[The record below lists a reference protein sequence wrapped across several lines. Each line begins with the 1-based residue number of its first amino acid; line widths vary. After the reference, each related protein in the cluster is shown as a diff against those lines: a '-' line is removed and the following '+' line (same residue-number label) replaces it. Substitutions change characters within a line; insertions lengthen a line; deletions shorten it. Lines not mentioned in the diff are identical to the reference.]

1 MGEGS
6 EDFSSSLE
14 DSPSSELASPRLSP
28 EEGAQGLPEE
38 ELLLLAD
45 SIIQRLQ
52 PEDRHEMQQ
61 MTVRFG
67 LASGI
72 LMMVVALFWWLA
84 VKTVGDSWGDVSTPA
99 SVVLDL
105 SFAQVSWI
113 VPLLVFLATVV
124 YSLAREQGGP
134 VTAFIG
140 GLFYVLAVYLAVE
153 PIGFLMFDSSSSVSL
168 STAFLQTIRL
178 VALGVMVHYS
188 ARFFLDAV
196 LLAWVRNLLTNFP
209 VDLHPPPSQK
219 ETTVHETTPD
229 E

>member
-1 MGEGS
+1 MSEAAGGTSHTASSATPDGDGVARLSVSDEAAALPS
-6 EDFSSSLE
+6 ED
-14 DSPSSELASPRLSP
+14 
-28 EEGAQGLPEE
+28 
-38 ELLLLAD
+38 LLVLAD
-45 SIIQRLQ
+45 SIIQRLE
-52 PEDRHEMQQ
+52 PSDRHDMQQ

-84 VKTVGDSWGDVSTPA
+84 VKTVGDAWGDVSTPA

-105 SFAQVSWI
+105 TFAQVSWI

-124 YSLAREQGGP
+124 YSLARERGGP
-134 VTAFIG
+134 VMAFLG
-140 GLFYVLAVYLAVE
+140 GLLYVLAVYLAVE
-153 PIGFLMFDSSSSVSL
+153 PIGFMMFDPSTGTTL

-178 VALGVMVHYS
+178 AALGVMVHYS

-209 VDLHPPPSQK
+209 VDLHPPEES
-219 ETTVHETTPD
+219 ESTP
-229 E
+229 

>member
-84 VKTVGDSWGDVSTPA
+84 VKTVGDS
-99 SVVLDL
+99 
-105 SFAQVSWI
+105 
-113 VPLLVFLATVV
+113 
-124 YSLAREQGGP
+124 
-134 VTAFIG
+134 
-140 GLFYVLAVYLAVE
+140 
-153 PIGFLMFDSSSSVSL
+153 
-168 STAFLQTIRL
+168 
-178 VALGVMVHYS
+178 
-188 ARFFLDAV
+188 
-196 LLAWVRNLLTNFP
+196 
-209 VDLHPPPSQK
+209 
-219 ETTVHETTPD
+219 
-229 E
+229 

>member
-1 MGEGS
+1 M
-6 EDFSSSLE
+6 
-14 DSPSSELASPRLSP
+14 
-28 EEGAQGLPEE
+28 
-38 ELLLLAD
+38 LAD

-84 VKTVGDSWGDVSTPA
+84 VKTVGDAWGDVSTPA

-140 GLFYVLAVYLAVE
+140 GLLYVLAVYLAVE
-153 PIGFLMFDSSSSVSL
+153 PIGFLMFDPSTSVTL

-178 VALGVMVHYS
+178 AALGVMVHYS

-196 LLAWVRNLLTNFP
+196 LLAWVSNLLTTFP
-209 VDLHPPPSQK
+209 VELMPA
-219 ETTVHETTPD
+219 ETAAVSEP
-229 E
+229 

>member
-1 MGEGS
+1 MGEAH

-14 DSPSSELASPRLSP
+14 DSPSGESATPRLSP
-28 EEGAQGLPEE
+28 EDGAQGLPGE
-38 ELLLLAD
+38 ELLMLAD

-61 MTVRFG
+61 MTVRYG

-84 VKTVGDSWGDVSTPA
+84 VRTVGDAWGSTPA

-153 PIGFLMFDSSSSVSL
+153 PIGFLMFDTSSSATL

-178 VALGVMVHYS
+178 AALGVMVHYS

-209 VDLHPPPSQK
+209 VDLLPSPSQK
-219 ETTVHETTPD
+219 ETPPVHETTPD